1 MDSVKS
7 ADRFDRHLQLV
18 LEPVR
23 RYLARRTDPATA
35 DDVLGETLLV
45 LWRRA
50 GDIPEGEADAVP
62 WAIGVA
68 RFQLANAER
77 AARRQRRLFAR
88 IVAVDR
94 PEASVDAHHERAT
107 GGDGGLGGGGAGHWS
122 RGDDGGAVERIRS
135 ALVALRPADAEILRL
150 AIWDELA
157 LPQIA
162 TVLGITSNAASIRL
176 HRARKRLRAEF
187 ERLGK
192 AGGASG
198 HDGVK
203 EGETA

>member
-1 MDSVKS
+1 MDSVNS
-7 ADRFDRHLQLV
+7 ADRFDQHLSQV
-18 LEPVR
+18 LEPLR

-50 GDIPEGEADAVP
+50 GDIPVGEADAVP
-62 WAIGVA
+62 WAIGIA

-94 PEASVDAHHERAT
+94 PEAAVDAHHERAGDD
-107 GGDGGLGGGGAGHWS
+107 GGDWHGGGAG
-122 RGDDGGAVERIRS
+122 RPDDGAVERIRS
-135 ALVALRPADAEILRL
+135 ALAALRPADAEILRL
-150 AIWDELA
+150 AVWEELTP
-157 LPQIA
+157 PQIA
-162 TVLGITSNAASIRL
+162 SVLGITPNAASIRL

-192 AGGASG
+192 VGGASG

-203 EGETA
+203 EGEHA

>member
-1 MDSVKS
+1 VNS
-7 ADRFDRHLQLV
+7 ADRFDQHLTLV
-18 LEPVR
+18 LEPLR
-23 RYLARRTDPATA
+23 RYLARRTDAATA

-50 GDIPEGEADAVP
+50 GDIPADDADALP

-94 PEASVDAHHERAT
+94 PEAAVDAHHETAA
-107 GGDGGLGGGGAGHWS
+107 GGDA
-122 RGDDGGAVERIRS
+122 DDGGVARIRT
-135 ALVALRPADAEILRL
+135 ALAALPTADAEILRL
-150 AIWDELA
+150 AAWDELA
-157 LPQIA
+157 VAQIA
-162 TVLGITSNAASIRL
+162 TVLGITPNAASIRL

-187 ERLGK
+187 ERTGK
-192 AGGASG
+192 AVGASG

-203 EGETA
+203 EGGTA

>member
-1 MDSVKS
+1 MKS
-7 ADRFDRHLQLV
+7 TDRFDQHLHLV
-18 LEPVR
+18 LEPLR
-23 RYLARRTDPATA
+23 RYLARRTDAATA

-50 GDIPEGEADAVP
+50 DDIPEHDADALP

-77 AARRQRRLFAR
+77 TARRQRRLFAR
-88 IVAVDR
+88 IVTVDR
-94 PEASVDAHHERAT
+94 PEAAIDPHHGRASHD
-107 GGDGGLGGGGAGHWS
+107 GDGWDGGGAGRWGGGQ
-122 RGDDGGAVERIRS
+122 GDDGDAVERIRS
-135 ALVALRPADAEILRL
+135 ALAALRPADAEILRL
-150 AIWDELA
+150 AVWDELGI
-157 LPQIA
+157 PQIA
-162 TVLGITSNAASIRL
+162 MVLGITSNAASIRL

-187 ERLGK
+187 ERIGK
-192 AGGASG
+192 GGGSSG

>member
-1 MDSVKS
+1 MDSVNS
-7 ADRFDRHLQLV
+7 ADRFDQHLRLV

-35 DDVLGETLLV
+35 DDVLGDTLLV

-50 GDIPEGEADAVP
+50 SDIPADEADAVP
-62 WAIGVA
+62 WAIGIA

-77 AARRQRRLFAR
+77 SARRQRRLFAR

-94 PEASVDAHHERAT
+94 PEAVVDAHHEQAGEGR
-107 GGDGGLGGGGAGHWS
+107 GGWGGGG
-122 RGDDGGAVERIRS
+122 DDVERVRS
-135 ALVALRPADAEILRL
+135 ALTALRPADAEILRL
-150 AIWDELA
+150 AVWEELA

-162 TVLGITSNAASIRL
+162 TVLDITPNAASIRL

-187 ERLGK
+187 ERLRK
-192 AGGASG
+192 TAGASG

-203 EGETA
+203 EGDTV

>member
-1 MDSVKS
+1 
-7 ADRFDRHLQLV
+7 V
-18 LEPVR
+18 LEPLR

-50 GDIPEGEADAVP
+50 GDIPVDDADALP

-68 RFQLANAER
+68 RFQLTNAER

-94 PEASVDAHHERAT
+94 PEAAVDAHHEGAAADS
-107 GGDGGLGGGGAGHWS
+107 GGVT
-122 RGDDGGAVERIRS
+122 DDGAAVARIRS
-135 ALVALRPADAEILRL
+135 ALAALRPADAEILRL
-150 AIWDELA
+150 AALRPADAEILRLAVWDELA
-157 LPQIA
+157 LSQIA
-162 TVLGITSNAASIRL
+162 TVLGITPNAASIRL

-187 ERLGK
+187 ERGGK
-192 AGGASG
+192 PDGASG